1 MKKRILFVLIFLLI
15 FSTLYSLTYR
25 IYDHS
30 SFTRLVIEDNQPFTY
45 HINDGGASVKITINT
60 RKKFSKGL
68 RDLKSQRIKFL
79 DFKRKNGKIYI
90 NLKKKGDF
98 IVKNFVLESPYR
110 VVLDFTPA
118 LKKKSVTTRPKQL
131 KNSAPQKPD
140 YNSSSFQEDKKGEI
154 RVIVIDPGHG
164 GSEYGA
170 VGPSG
175 TFEKDITL
183 AIAKK
188 LKQYIENNIGVK
200 VYLTR
205 DKDMNLSL
213 EDRAAIANN
222 HKADMFISIHC
233 NASRSKKARGSE
245 TYILSLKSTD
255 REARRLAFF
264 ENNFKEM
271 KDDVG
276 YNSDISDISD
286 IKLILWDMAQ
296 TEYLKESA
304 VLAEYIQNELNLL
317 LGTKDRG
324 IKQAPFR
331 VLMNVAMPAVLVETA
346 FISNKKEEK
355 MLKDPEKQS
364 KIAYAIFLGIRRY
377 IVNN

>member
-1 MKKRILFVLIFLLI
+1 MKKRIFITFIFLLI

-30 SFTRLVIEDNQPFTY
+30 SFTRLVFEDDQPFTY
-45 HINDGGASVKITINT
+45 HIEDSGTSIKITINT
-60 RKKFSKGL
+60 KKRFSKRLGK
-68 RDLKSQRIKFL
+68 LKSKRLKFL
-79 DFKRKNGKIYI
+79 NFQRKNGKVYI
-90 NLKKKGDF
+90 TLEKKGDF
-98 IVKNFVLESPYR
+98 TVKNFVLESPYR

-118 LKKKSVTTRPKQL
+118 SEKKNIAAHPKQF
-131 KNSAPQKPD
+131 KISTPQETNYD
-140 YNSSSFQEDKKGEI
+140 SSNFQKEKKREI

-188 LKQYIENNIGVK
+188 LKQYIENNIGIK

-205 DKDMNLSL
+205 DKDMDLSL

-245 TYILSLKSTD
+245 TYILSLKATD
-255 REARRLAFF
+255 KEARRLAFF

-271 KDDVG
+271 QDDVG
-276 YNSDISDISD
+276 DNSDLSD

-346 FISNKKEEK
+346 FISNKNEEE
-355 MLKDPEKQS
+355 MLKDPDKQR
-364 KIAYAIFLGIRRY
+364 KIAYAIFLGIKRY